1 MFSYKCNLKCHICI
15 HRGVKSFKCDICG
28 KVFLERGGM
37 KHPLRTHTGKKPP
50 KCDMCGKAFSN
61 NDSLKSH
68 MCTHTQA
75 RNLSNVMPVEGRFLI
90 MGA

>member
-1 MFSYKCNLKCHICI
+1 
-15 HRGVKSFKCDICG
+15 
-28 KVFLERGGM
+28 M